1 MSLSIQLENG
11 QKLEAHDGVR
21 PAEILLEAG
30 LEEKIQKNVIG
41 ASVDGNVIDLQTPIP
56 GPGKLHFITKGSD
69 KDALHVLRH
78 TAAHVMAQAVMRIF
92 KDVEFAIGPTIEDG
106 FYYDF
111 DLEHTLSPEDFPAIE
126 AEMNKIIQENYPV
139 IRREV
144 SPEEAQEILG
154 QQRAT
159 FKRELLRGLEGQ
171 QLSFYTQDD
180 FTDLCRGPHL
190 PSTGFIGAFRLISVA
205 GAYWRG
211 KETNPMLQRIYATAF
226 FTEKELKAYL
236 LQLEQAKK
244 RDHKKLGAEL
254 DLFHFDPVGPGFPF
268 WHPNGNVLFNAVED
282 YMRTKLHEYEYDTIR
297 TPLILNEQ
305 LWHDSGHWDHYRE
318 NMYFTEIDEKP
329 YAVKP
334 MNCPGGTRVY
344 KNGFYSYRDLPVRQA
359 EFGIVHRHEK
369 SGVLS
374 GLFRVRSFTQ
384 DDAHIYCTPAQAPDE
399 VVACV
404 KLLKDV
410 YEQFGFEEYSFELS
424 TRPEKSIGSDEDW
437 EMAESALHQAL
448 KTLNIDY
455 QLNPGDGAFYGPKI
469 DVHVK
474 DAIKRTWQCGT
485 IQVDFSMPQRFGL
498 EYVDADGERKQPVMI
513 HRAIFGS
520 LERFIG
526 ILIEHT
532 AGKFPVW
539 MAPVQAVVLPI
550 SDEKFG
556 EYALSIRNQLHSM
569 GLRVKTD
576 SRNESLNKRIRDN
589 QKKQVPYMLVVGE
602 REMEEGTV
610 AIRRRDGVQVPE
622 PMKIEDFAK
631 TLLAEAAERRQEMG
645 IGAKEAQV

>member
-1 MSLSIQLENG
+1 MAIHLQLENG
-11 QKLEAHDGVR
+11 NPIDVADDLRVGDLVQQLGVDD
-21 PAEILLEAG
+21 P
-30 LEEKIQKNVIG
+30 KIIG
-41 ASVDGNVIDLQTPIP
+41 AKINKRVFDLQTKIGESGTLAFVRK
-56 GPGKLHFITKGSD
+56 GPGEE
-69 KDALHVLRH
+69 ALHLLRH
-78 TAAHVMAQAVMRIF
+78 TAAHVMAQAVMRLF

-111 DLEHTLSPEDFPAIE
+111 DLEHVLAPEDFPAIE
-126 AEMNKIIQENYPV
+126 DEMRKIIAENYPV
-139 IRREV
+139 VRREV
-144 SPEEAQEILG
+144 SEQEAQEILG
-154 QQRAT
+154 TQRAT

-171 QLSFYTQDD
+171 QLSFYTQND

-190 PSTGFIGAFRLISVA
+190 PSTGYIGAFKLLSVA

-211 KETNPMLQRIYATAF
+211 KETNPMLQRIYGTAF

-236 LQLEQAKK
+236 RQLEEAKK

-268 WHPNGNVLFNAVED
+268 WHANGSVVYGAVQN
-282 YMRTKLHEYEYDTIR
+282 YMNEKLQEYDYDTIR

-305 LWHDSGHWDHYRE
+305 LWRDSGHWEHYRE
-318 NMYFTEIDEKP
+318 NMYFTEIDEKA

-344 KNGFYSYRDLPVRQA
+344 KHGFYSYRDLPVRQA
-359 EFGIVHRHEK
+359 EFGVVHRHEK

-384 DDAHIYCTPAQAPDE
+384 DDAHIYCTPDQAVDE
-399 VVACV
+399 VISCLNLVQ
-404 KLLKDV
+404 DV
-410 YEQFGFEEYSFELS
+410 YKQFGFDEYHFELS
-424 TRPEKSIGSDEDW
+424 TRPDKSIGTDEQW
-437 EMAESALHQAL
+437 EFAESVLHKALERI
-448 KTLNIDY
+448 KIDY

-469 DVHVK
+469 DVHIK

-532 AGKFPVW
+532 AGKFPAW
-539 MAPVQAVVLPI
+539 LAPVQAMVIPV

-556 EYALSIRNQLHSM
+556 EYAQEVRQYLHRL
-569 GLRVKTD
+569 GLRVQTD

-602 REMEEGTV
+602 KEAGEGTV
-610 AIRRRDGVQVPE
+610 SVRRRDGVQLPE
-622 PMKIEDFAK
+622 PLRIEEFAD
-631 TLLAEAAERRQEMG
+631 LLIAEVVERRLDLY
-645 IGAKEAQV
+645 IGAQQTSTN

>member
-1 MSLSIQLENG
+1 MSLQLQLENKNPIQVDEG
-11 QKLEAHDGVR
+11 IRVGELITKLGIDD
-21 PAEILLEAG
+21 PSI
-30 LEEKIQKNVIG
+30 IG
-41 ASVDGNVIDLQTPIP
+41 AKLDEKVIDLQTRVLDSGAITFVRK
-56 GPGKLHFITKGSD
+56 GPTEE
-69 KDALHVLRH
+69 ALHLLRH
-78 TAAHVMAQAVMRIF
+78 TTAHVMAQAVMRIY

-111 DLEHTLSPEDFPAIE
+111 DLDHVLSPEDFPAIE
-126 AEMNKIIQENYPV
+126 EEMRKIIAENYPV
-139 IRREV
+139 VRREV
-144 SPEEAQEILG
+144 TDDEAQKILG
-154 QQRAT
+154 DQRAT
-159 FKRELLRGLEGQ
+159 FKRELIKGLEGQ
-171 QLSFYTQDD
+171 QLSFYSQDD

-190 PSTGFIGAFRLISVA
+190 PSTGYIGAFKLLSVA

-211 KETNPMLQRIYATAF
+211 KETNPMLQRIYGTAF

-236 LQLEQAKK
+236 RQLEEAKK

-254 DLFHFDPVGPGFPF
+254 DLFHFDPTGPGFPF
-268 WHPNGNVLFNAVED
+268 WHANGSILYNAVQN
-282 YMRTKLHEYEYDTIR
+282 YMFEKLQEYDYDTIR

-305 LWHDSGHWDHYRE
+305 LWRDSGHWDHYRE
-318 NMYFTEIDEKP
+318 NMYFTEIDEKA

-344 KNGFYSYRDLPVRQA
+344 KHGFYSYRDLPVRQA
-359 EFGIVHRHEK
+359 EFGVVHRHEK

-384 DDAHIYCTPAQAPDE
+384 DDAHIYCTPDQTPDE
-399 VVACV
+399 VVGC
-404 KLLKDV
+404 LRMLDDV
-410 YEQFGFEEYSFELS
+410 YKQFGFNEYHFELS

-437 EMAESALHQAL
+437 EMAESALRKAL
-448 KTLNIDY
+448 ETLNIPY

-485 IQVDFSMPQRFGL
+485 IQVDFSMPKRFGL

-532 AGKFPVW
+532 AGKFPSW
-539 MAPVQAVVLPI
+539 LAPVQAVVIPV

-556 EYALSIRNQLHSM
+556 DYAREVRKYLHRL
-569 GLRVKTD
+569 GLRVQADT
-576 SRNESLNKRIRDN
+576 RNESLNKRIRDN
-589 QKKQVPYMLVVGE
+589 QKKQIPYMLVVGE
-602 REMEEGTV
+602 KEAGEQTV
-610 AIRRRDGVQVPE
+610 SVRRRDGVQIHE
-622 PMKIEDFAK
+622 PMSIEEFADM
-631 TLLAEAAERRQEMG
+631 LLAEVVERQNDLT
-645 IGAKEAQV
+645 IGEPAPSKN